1 MKINLV
7 GKTGHS
13 GVGIYTQELREALTK
28 KDVELNFQETY
39 SVLKPDFLNQ
49 VLLSSLLLDNSSDII
64 HVTTQDIMSAY
75 LLPSD
80 LKIVVTVHDI
90 FPYLDYSGK
99 VYSWMA
105 ERYVKNIEEKADRV
119 IAISEFTKEQLIE
132 NTRLEDSEIDV
143 VYQGVDLETFSPQEK
158 KENENYFLH
167 VGSEIDRKNI
177 EGLIEIFEGIS
188 KQEKDTK
195 LIRVG
200 KASEKTKKIIEGSD
214 LTLGEDIVYKTD
226 ISEEKLVEL
235 YSGARK
241 LLFPSH
247 AEGFGRPIIE
257 SLACGTPVVA
267 YNRKPMSEILPEKM
281 MVEYKDQTTFI
292 EKALSTEDNNPRAYT
307 EDFTWDRTAEEVI
320 KTYERA

>member
-1 MKINLV
+1 MKVNLV

-13 GVGIYTQELREALTK
+13 GVGIYTQELREALSK
-28 KDVELNFQETY
+28 KDIEIDFQKTY
-39 SVLKPDFLNQ
+39 SVLNPDFLNQ
-49 VLLSSLLLDNSSDII
+49 VLLSRFLLDKRSDINHI
-64 HVTTQDIMSAY
+64 TTQDLMSAY
-75 LLPSD
+75 YLSTNQ
-80 LKIVVTVHDI
+80 KIVVTVHDI

-105 ERYVKNIEEKADRV
+105 KRYVRNIEKKADRV

-132 NTRLEDSEIDV
+132 NTSLDSSDIDV
-143 VYQGVDLETFSPQEK
+143 VYQGVDLETFRPQKEK
-158 KENENYFLH
+158 ESKDYFLH

-177 EGLIEIFEGIS
+177 EGLIEIFEEI
-188 KQEKDTK
+188 KKREQDTK

-200 KASEKTKKIIEGSD
+200 NISEKTKKIIKNSD
-214 LTLGEDIVYKTD
+214 LVLGKDIVYKTD
-226 ISEEKLVEL
+226 ITEEKLVEL

-267 YNRKPMSEILPEKM
+267 YNKKPMSEILPEEM
-281 MVEYKDQTTFI
+281 MVEYRDQTKFV
-292 EKALSTEDNNPRAYT
+292 EKALSTEDNNPRDYA